1 MRRDGAGVRGPA
13 SPAQKKELPRR
24 VLNPECRT
32 RLNPAAAKLRGWRGI
47 QACAHTRR
55 DTLRSSAILGQ
66 RWANAACMGIDYA
79 VVPTFRDSVAAVAA

>member
-13 SPAQKKELPRR
+13 PPAQKKVLPRR
-24 VLNPECRT
+24 VSTPSAEPGSTPRPPSCV
-32 RLNPAAAKLRGWRGI
+32 AGEAFKL
-47 QACAHTRR
+47 APTPRR
-55 DTLRSSAILGQ
+55 ETLRSSAILGQ

>member
-13 SPAQKKELPRR
+13 PPAQKKELPRR
-24 VLNPECRT
+24 VLNPEYRT

-55 DTLRSSAILGQ
+55 DTLKVVCHPL
-66 RWANAACMGIDYA
+66 ANAACMGIDYA